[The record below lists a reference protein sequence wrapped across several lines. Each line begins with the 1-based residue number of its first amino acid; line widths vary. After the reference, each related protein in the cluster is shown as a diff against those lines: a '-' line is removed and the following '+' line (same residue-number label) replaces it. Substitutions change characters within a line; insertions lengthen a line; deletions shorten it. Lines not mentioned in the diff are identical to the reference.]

1 VNASTDEIAVIR
13 TRLPYTDRR
22 ALSQAWFSAMHCV
35 SESVAAEERRN
46 APSPEKSDSAQRSE
60 LHPKTALDGTCA
72 ASQRRTFPIR
82 SQIGS
87 AGSHALERSFVRR
100 PLVAREIAEEPSR
113 EKISH
118 VRFMMTVAGARVA
131 LHVRRDGGRLI
142 VIAVCSSRRLE
153 VVRRALAEAVCGLRL
168 QGERVD
174 TTVRAVER
182 EDRP

>member
-1 VNASTDEIAVIR
+1 MR
-13 TRLPYTDRR
+13 C
-22 ALSQAWFSAMHCV
+22 AW
-35 SESVAAEERRN
+35 ESVAAEERRDGASSEN
-46 APSPEKSDSAQRSE
+46 ADSAQPSGP
-60 LHPKTALDGTCA
+60 HSKTTLDGACA
-72 ASQRRTFPIR
+72 ASQRRTFPVR

-87 AGSHALERSFVRR
+87 AGSYATERSSARR
-100 PLVAREIAEEPSR
+100 PFVARELSDEPPR

-131 LHVRRDGGRLI
+131 LHVRKHGGKLI

-153 VVRRALAEAVCGLRL
+153 VVRRALAEAASGLRL
-168 QGERVD
+168 QGECVD